1 VTFWENIWKEVAK
14 ELPSRKPLPKTWGGF
29 FGAVLTAGLLIAI
42 WFPIRLVH
50 ELLRTIDLSEKPDH
64 RAAAQA
70 LFREAYD
77 LSRDVPSKAEF
88 ASSVLAP
95 LTLPG
100 PLRDAFFDALRQL
113 YAENILLEV
122 PPPPAAQESLDGIRW
137 RDRLNREIP
146 RLRPSAIEA
155 MRTACREA
163 ISYAAAAVP
172 VFCGDGEIISPLS
185 SLVTPGAFIEGL
197 VRPLTAELFPAFAT
211 KYQENVHRISG
222 VIPSRTGKQPKL
234 VAPSD
239 IDDPSPFLD
248 GTPLAD
254 LLTVRLGTELP
265 QSVRT
270 SHHWIVGGSGAGK
283 TNTLQYLIARDLQRA
298 ARGECSV
305 VVLDSQRQLIETLST
320 LKLFAPGQPLDGK
333 LCLLDAADVE
343 YPIAVNL
350 FDMKLD
356 RIAAMSMLDREKLMN
371 SALEMYDFIIGSLLQ
386 SEMTSRQST
395 LFRFVT
401 RALFAIPEATI
412 HTFRDLLQN
421 GPQKY
426 QSAIDSLDPTS
437 RDFFASDFNNPQFK
451 QTKDQVVARL
461 YAVLGNVRHS
471 CACSRPPDRK
481 STFLKRSIRPER
493 WCLST
498 RKKVC

>member
-14 ELPSRKPLPKTWGGF
+14 ELPSREPLPKTWGGF
-29 FGAVLTAGLLIAI
+29 FGAVLSAALLIAI
-42 WFPIRLVH
+42 WFPTRLIH
-50 ELLRTIDLSEKPDH
+50 ELLRILDLSAKPDH
-64 RAAAQA
+64 RAEAQA

-77 LSRDVPSKAEF
+77 LSRDIPSRAEF
-88 ASSVLAP
+88 AASVLAP

-100 PLRDAFFDALRQL
+100 PLRDAAFDALRQL
-113 YAENILLEV
+113 YAENLLVEV
-122 PPPPAAQESLDGIRW
+122 PLPPTDQEGLEAIRW
-137 RDRLNREIP
+137 RDRLRHEIP
-146 RLRPSAIEA
+146 RLRPAVVEE
-155 MRTACREA
+155 MRTASREA
-163 ISYAAAAVP
+163 IRSASAKLP
-172 VFCGDGEIISPLS
+172 PFSGDGEIISPVS
-185 SLVTPGAFIEGL
+185 SLVTPGTFIEDL
-197 VRPLTAELFPAFAT
+197 IRPLAADLFPTFASR
-211 KYQENVHRISG
+211 YEENVYRISG

-234 VAPSD
+234 VAPRD
-239 IDDPSPFLD
+239 IDDPSPFLA
-248 GTPLAD
+248 GTPFANI
-254 LLTVRLGTELP
+254 LGVQIATELP
-265 QSVRT
+265 QSIRT
-270 SHHWIVGGSGAGK
+270 SHHWIVAGSGAGK
-283 TNTLQYLIARDLQRA
+283 TNALQYLIARDLQRA

-343 YPIAVNL
+343 FPIAVNL

-356 RIAAMSMLDREKLMN
+356 RIAGMSMLDREKLMN

-395 LFRFVT
+395 FFRFVT
-401 RALFAIPEATI
+401 RALFAIPGATV

-437 RDFFASDFNNPQFK
+437 RDFFATDFNNQQFK

-461 YAVLGNVRHS
+461 YAVLGNATFVRMF
-471 CACSRPPDRK
+471 
-481 STFLKRSIRPER
+481 STQE
-493 WCLST
+493 
-498 RKKVC
+498 